1 VPCLQ
6 PAGSTVSVPSLRAN
20 YEVAQVLRQHWAE
33 VEHHPQINRWQ
44 LRTLSALRRCRTA
57 DLGGHV
63 DACTDCGN
71 TRISYNSCRNRHCP
85 KCQGKNRENWISK
98 REAELLPVPY
108 FHVVFTLPDVLNQ
121 LAMYQPKAVY
131 DSLFESAWQTV
142 RCFAKD
148 PTHLGAKAGMIAILH
163 TWGQT
168 LTSHPHLHCI
178 VPGGGLTKK
187 GKWKTAKTQGKYLFP
202 VKAMSK
208 VFRAKYV
215 KALKSRI
222 IPEKE
227 LINQLFQK
235 DWVVYAKRP
244 FGHPKAVLEYLGR
257 YTHKVAISNHRI
269 LNIGPKQITFS
280 YKDYRQGA
288 QKLEMSLDNLEF
300 IRRFSMHILPKG
312 LVRIRHFGI
321 LGSSAKQITIPLI
334 HRELGLTLPEPEPRI
349 LESYNPRYC
358 SCCQKESMVSIQRL
372 PKRGPPKAVF
382 PTLSTQF

>member
-1 VPCLQ
+1 MPCLQ

>member
-1 VPCLQ
+1 M
-6 PAGSTVSVPSLRAN
+6 
-20 YEVAQVLRQHWAE
+20 AQVLRQHWTE

-44 LRTLSALRRCRTA
+44 LRTLSALKRCRTA
-57 DLGGHV
+57 HLGGHV
-63 DACTDCGN
+63 DACTDCGT

-85 KCQGKNRENWISK
+85 KCQGKNREEWISK

-108 FHVVFTLPDVLNQ
+108 FHVVFTLPDTLNQ

-131 DSLFESAWQTV
+131 DSLFEAAWQTV

-148 PTHLGAKAGMIAILH
+148 PKHLGARAGMIAILH

-168 LTSHPHLHCI
+168 LSLHPHLHCI
-178 VPGGGLTKK
+178 VPGGGLTKHQ
-187 GKWKTAKTQGKYLFP
+187 KWKTAKTQGKPGCREARYLFP

-215 KALKSRI
+215 KALKARI

-227 LINQLFQK
+227 LINELFQK
-235 DWVVYAKRP
+235 AWVVYSKRP

-269 LNIGPKQITFS
+269 LDIGPKQTTFS

-288 QKLEMSLDNLEF
+288 QNLEMSLDNLEF
-300 IRRFSMHILPKG
+300 IRRFSMHNLSRASGFCPKDWFG
-312 LVRIRHFGI
+312 SDTLEYWEVR
-321 LGSSAKQITIPLI
+321 P
-334 HRELGLTLPEPEPRI
+334 
-349 LESYNPRYC
+349 
-358 SCCQKESMVSIQRL
+358 SISPFR
-372 PKRGPPKAVF
+372 
-382 PTLSTQF
+382 

>member
-1 VPCLQ
+1 VK
-6 PAGSTVSVPSLRAN
+6 AV
-20 YEVAQVLRQHWAE
+20 YEVAQVLRLHWTLIE
-33 VEHHPQINRWQ
+33 NHPGINRWQ
-44 LRTLSALRRCRTA
+44 LRTLSALKCCRTS

-71 TRISYNSCRNRHCP
+71 ICISYNSCRNRHCP
-85 KCQGKNRENWISK
+85 KCQGKNREQWIDR

-108 FHVVFTLPDVLNQ
+108 FHVVFTLPDTLNQ
-121 LAMYQPKAVY
+121 LAVYKPKEVY
-131 DSLFESAWQTV
+131 DSLFEAAWKTV
-142 RCFAKD
+142 DCFAKD
-148 PTHLGAKAGMIAILH
+148 SGHLGAKAGMIAILH
-163 TWGQT
+163 TWGQQ
-168 LTSHPHLHCI
+168 LSLHPHLHCI
-178 VPGGGLTKK
+178 VPGGGLTK
-187 GKWKTAKTQGKYLFP
+187 GGRWKNAKTQGKYLFP

-222 IPEKE
+222 EPEKE
-227 LINQLFQK
+227 LVNALFQK
-235 DWVVYAKRP
+235 EWVVYAKRP

-269 LNIGPKQITFS
+269 MAIDSEKTTFS

-288 QKLEMSLDNLEF
+288 KKMEMSMDNMEF

-321 LGSSAKQITIPLI
+321 LGSSAKQVTIPLI
-334 HRELGLTLPEPEPRI
+334 HRELGIPIPEKEPRI
-349 LESYNPRYC
+349 LEIYNPRYC
-358 SCCQKESMVSIQRL
+358 PCCQKESMVSIQRL

-382 PTLSTQF
+382 SSGPTQF

>member
-1 VPCLQ
+1 M
-6 PAGSTVSVPSLRAN
+6 RAVH
-20 YEVAQVLRQHWAE
+20 EVAQVLRQHWAE
-33 VEHHPQINRWQ
+33 VENHPQINRWQ
-44 LRTLSALRRCRTA
+44 LRTLSVLKRCRTA
-57 DLGGHV
+57 DLGGHI

-85 KCQGKNRENWISK
+85 KCQGKNREDWITK

-108 FHVVFTLPDVLNQ
+108 FHVVFTLPDTLNQ

-131 DSLFESAWQTV
+131 DSLFEAAWQTV

-148 PTHLGAKAGMIAILH
+148 PKHLGGKAGMIAILH

-168 LTSHPHLHCI
+168 LSLHPHLHCI
-178 VPGGGLTKK
+178 VPGGGLTKE
-187 GKWKTAKTQGKYLFP
+187 GKWKTAKTKGKYLFP

-227 LINQLFQK
+227 LIDQLFQK
-235 DWVVYAKRP
+235 EWVVYAKRP

-269 LNIGPKQITFS
+269 LDIGSKQIIFS

-288 QKLEMSLDNLEF
+288 QKLEMSLDNVEF
-300 IRRFSMHILPKG
+300 VRRFSMHILPKG

-321 LGSSAKQITIPLI
+321 LGSSTKQITIPLI
-334 HRELGLTLPEPEPRI
+334 HRELGIPIQEKEPRI

-358 SCCQKESMVSIQRL
+358 PCCQKESMVSIERL
-372 PKRGPPKAVF
+372 PKRGPPKTVF
-382 PTLSTQF
+382 STVPTQF

>member
-1 VPCLQ
+1 MR
-6 PAGSTVSVPSLRAN
+6 TN
-20 YEVAQVLRQHWAE
+20 YEVAQVLRQHWTE
-33 VEHHPQINRWQ
+33 IEHHPQINRWQ
-44 LRTLSALRRCRTA
+44 LRTLSALKRCRTS

-85 KCQGKNRENWISK
+85 KCQGKNREKWLAD

-108 FHVVFTLPDVLNQ
+108 FHVVFTLPDTLNQ

-131 DSLFESAWQTV
+131 DSLFEAAWQTV
-142 RCFAKD
+142 HCFAKD
-148 PTHLGAKAGMIAILH
+148 PKHLGAKAGMIAILH

-168 LTSHPHLHCI
+168 LGLHPHLHCI
-178 VPGGGLTKK
+178 VPAGGLTKHQ
-187 GKWKTAKTQGKYLFP
+187 KWKTAKTQGKYLFP

-215 KALKSRI
+215 KALRLRI
-222 IPEKE
+222 EPEKE
-227 LINQLFQK
+227 WVNQLFQK

-269 LNIGPKQITFS
+269 LDIDSKQIAFS

-288 QKLEMSLDNLEF
+288 QKLEMRLDNLEF
-300 IRRFSMHILPKG
+300 IRRFSLHILPKG

-334 HRELGLTLPEPEPRI
+334 HRELGIPVPEKEARI

-358 SCCQKESMVSIQRL
+358 PCCQKESMVSIQRL
-372 PKRGPPKAVF
+372 PKRGPPKEVFSAV
-382 PTLSTQF
+382 PTQF

>member
-1 VPCLQ
+1 MPCLQ
-6 PAGSTVSVPSLRAN
+6 SAGPAVPIQKVKAPF
-20 YEVAQVLRQHWAE
+20 EMAQVLRQHWIE
-33 VEHHPQINRWQ
+33 VEQHPQINRWQ
-44 LRTLSALRRCRTA
+44 LRVLSALKRCRTA

-63 DACTDCGN
+63 DACTECG
-71 TRISYNSCRNRHCP
+71 TVRISYNSCRNRHCP
-85 KCQGKNRENWISK
+85 KCQGKNREDWIAK

-108 FHVVFTLPDVLNQ
+108 FHVVFTLPDTLNR

-131 DSLFESAWQTV
+131 DSLFEAAWKTV
-142 RCFAKD
+142 ACFAKD
-148 PTHLGAKAGMIAILH
+148 PKHLGAKPGMIAILH

-168 LTSHPHLHCI
+168 LSLHPHLHCI
-178 VPGGGLTKK
+178 VPGGGLAKNQ
-187 GKWKTAKTQGKYLFP
+187 KWKTAKTQGKYLFP

-215 KALKSRI
+215 QALKSRLQ
-222 IPEKE
+222 PAKE
-227 LINQLFQK
+227 LVDELFQK

-269 LNIGPKQITFS
+269 LDIDGQKTTFS

-288 QKLEMSLDNLEF
+288 QKLEMTLDNLEF

-321 LGSSAKQITIPLI
+321 LGSSAKSLAIPFI
-334 HRELGLTLPEPEPRI
+334 HRELGIPVPEPEPRVM
-349 LESYNPRYC
+349 EVYNPRYC
-358 SCCQKESMVSIQRL
+358 PCCQKESMVSIQRI
-372 PKRGPPKAVF
+372 PKRGPPKVKF
-382 PTLSTQF
+382 SSLPTQF